1 MTTKKYPAQK
11 ISAACFKRFGWVIEY
26 PRKSKASKSKN
37 LFRIV
42 VRQPAL
48 GWRIAYLVVRDRAI
62 KKLEQHPGSLES
74 FEPVTGRGF
83 LYVCATKDED
93 KVECFIL
100 DRPVI
105 LKKGIWHGIV
115 SVSDECDVKITE
127 NARVKCVY
135 WPLKAVLGS
144 SR

>member
-1 MTTKKYPAQK
+1 M
-11 ISAACFKRFGWVIEY
+11 
-26 PRKSKASKSKN
+26 
-37 LFRIV
+37 
-42 VRQPAL
+42 RQPAL